1 MSDTLIT
8 VVAIV
13 LAAVLIFVVPVITMA
28 DRFDETAQAN
38 VEAITSEF
46 VEEIRATGKLTQE
59 KYNKFLENLS
69 STGYTYDVNMEF
81 KIQDENPGKKTTQ
94 TTNDKIGENVSYSVY
109 TSQIEEELEKNKDHT
124 YTLKQGDFISVT
136 IRNTNLTLAQQMKDF
151 VYKIVGNDNYTIVT
165 TQGGLVQANSK

>member
-28 DRFDETAQAN
+28 DRFDEATQSN

-46 VEEIRATGKLTQE
+46 VEEIRSTGKLTQE

-69 STGYTYDVNMEF
+69 ATGYTYDVNMEF

-94 TTNDKIGENVSYSVY
+94 TTKDKIGENVSYSVY
-109 TSQIEEELEKNKDHT
+109 TFQIEEELEKNKDHT
-124 YTLKQGDFISVT
+124 YTLKQGDIISVT
-136 IRNTNLTLAQQMKDF
+136 VKNTNLTLAQQMKDF
-151 VYKIVGNDNYTIVT
+151 MYKVVGNDNYTVVT
-165 TQGGLVQANSK
+165 TQGGLVQSNSK

>member
-1 MSDTLIT
+1 
-8 VVAIV
+8 
-13 LAAVLIFVVPVITMA
+13 
-28 DRFDETAQAN
+28 
-38 VEAITSEF
+38 
-46 VEEIRATGKLTQE
+46 
-59 KYNKFLENLS
+59 
-69 STGYTYDVNMEF
+69 MEF

-136 IRNTNLTLAQQMKDF
+136 IKNTNLTLAQQMKDF